1 MPASAAAPSPA
12 AAAAPVAVA
21 PPPPIPVARFRH
33 DFIQTPTHTTVT
45 FYMKGATKDNCQVD
59 FEDRS
64 LTLDWTISS
73 SDSWQVTFD
82 PLFDAIVPEECTVSC
97 FSTKVSTPCLSVSG
111 SAAAA
116 VLVFASVC
124 ICCQKWVAKL

>member
-1 MPASAAAPSPA
+1 MASEVPAPAVPSPA
-12 AAAAPVAVA
+12 AAAAPMAVA
-21 PPPPIPVARFRH
+21 PPPAQPVARFRH
-33 DFIQTPTHTTVT
+33 DFIQTPTHVTVT

-59 FEDRS
+59 FEDRG

-82 PLFDAIVPEECTVSC
+82 PLCDSIVPDECTVSC
-97 FSTKVSTPCLSVSG
+97 FATKVPSLYL

-116 VLVFASVC
+116 VPLSLFLCVVSNG
-124 ICCQKWVAKL
+124 